1 MLSDWVPGCVHTVP
15 AHVRIG
21 TVIGVYVLL
30 FSPVTHRTSGHVSPL
45 PRARAVDRSLA
56 VGALSRT
63 QSYAMDT
70 ATAIAQ
76 LKETMSAPAQEVA
89 CIVLRASGEVHE
101 LTIDHRK
108 VSEVLGGVPTVV
120 GGVRSLDVMAVAL
133 RDQKGRVTKHSL
145 PDTFDKGIKGDI
157 VLLRTD
163 ESATPVPFTSK
174 EYKEWVDAGFPD
186 EEQEEGSEE
195 EGEEEEED
203 AEAEFNKMST
213 DQLKQGCT
221 MMKLSAKGSRDEL
234 IARLVEATAEDEDE
248 EESGEEGESDS
259 DEEEEEEDVEAT
271 QEAIRQHVESLSKA
285 ELKDACEK
293 LGLSSAGGEKA
304 LKERLLEAAKKG
316 GSSAAAEEDSDDEEE
331 EEEAPASAAPTG
343 RQAGKMPVGKGK
355 SRASPATAKG
365 PKKTINKAS
374 ARGLRA

>member
-1 MLSDWVPGCVHTVP
+1 
-15 AHVRIG
+15 
-21 TVIGVYVLL
+21 
-30 FSPVTHRTSGHVSPL
+30 
-45 PRARAVDRSLA
+45 
-56 VGALSRT
+56 
-63 QSYAMDT
+63 
-70 ATAIAQ
+70 
-76 LKETMSAPAQEVA
+76 
-89 CIVLRASGEVHE
+89 
-101 LTIDHRK
+101 
-108 VSEVLGGVPTVV
+108 
-120 GGVRSLDVMAVAL
+120 
-133 RDQKGRVTKHSL
+133 
-145 PDTFDKGIKGDI
+145 
-157 VLLRTD
+157 
-163 ESATPVPFTSK
+163 
-174 EYKEWVDAGFPD
+174 
-186 EEQEEGSEE
+186 
-195 EGEEEEED
+195 
-203 AEAEFNKMST
+203 
-213 DQLKQGCT
+213 

-331 EEEAPASAAPTG
+331 EEEEAPASAAPTG